1 MKWLLTAILMFAIL
15 YFVYDKLFAHYLPE
29 SHVWYK
35 VALTSLLMVLPA
47 SILFGIVS
55 NLRMY
60 RIISNRYNMIP
71 EDGKWIALT
80 GTVSSGDQILQT
92 PFAQKE
98 CVSYHYSISKFDHTS
113 ATSKAMGR
121 GEMGWIPIYSGFA
134 VAPWNFRSSVANI
147 QIKALAGGSQYLSA
161 NKFNSPDDTV
171 VANARRFVEST
182 TFEKSDNIFTK
193 DALGAVQFADSF
205 ARKDWVASNLD
216 PAIDLKDCLIE
227 EKYQPLG
234 TEFLATGIWSS
245 QSQTLSKALF
255 RTGTQKEV
263 LSGIRGQLIVQILM
277 VPFLT
282 AFINFVFYNLFK
294 FSN

>member
-1 MKWLLTAILMFAIL
+1 MKWLLRTLLMFGIF
-15 YFVYDKLFAHYLPE
+15 YFVYDKLFAQYLPE
-29 SHVWYK
+29 SRVWYK
-35 VALTSLLMVLPA
+35 MLLPSFFMLIPAL
-47 SILFGIVS
+47 ILFGIVS

-60 RIISNRYNMIP
+60 RIISSRYNMLP
-71 EDGKWIALT
+71 EDGKWVALT
-80 GTVSSGDQILQT
+80 GTVSSGDQILQS
-92 PFAQKE
+92 PFSQRE

-113 ATSKAMGR
+113 TTSKITGR
-121 GEMGWIPIYSGFA
+121 GEMGWIPIYTGYA

-147 QIKALAGGSQYLSA
+147 RIKALAGGSQYLSA

-171 VANARRFVEST
+171 VASARRFVEST
-182 TFEKSDNIFTK
+182 TFEKSDNMATK

-234 TEFLATGIWSS
+234 TEFLATGIWSNQS
-245 QSQTLSKALF
+245 QSLSKALF

-294 FSN
+294 FGD